1 MKKLIPALAIGALLV
16 AGCGGSNGSGSG
28 ATTSS
33 APPTQSG
40 TLTVFA
46 AASLTESFNAL
57 GKQFEAAHPG
67 VHVTFNYN
75 GSSTL
80 VQQITQGAPADV
92 FASAD
97 QTNMDKLVKAGLNGA
112 APQNFASNVLEIAVP
127 PGNPKHITGFADLAK
142 PGVAVVVCAAQVP
155 CGSATQKVEN
165 ATKVT
170 LHPKS
175 EEQDVKSVLTKI
187 EANEADAG
195 LVYVT
200 DVTSAGDKVTGV
212 PFPEADQAINVYP
225 LVVVK
230 GSKQAVLAG
239 QFVAFVL
246 GPQGRQELAK
256 DGFHT
261 P

>member
-1 MKKLIPALAIGALLV
+1 VRKLIPVLALGMLLAV
-16 AGCGGSNGSGSG
+16 GCGGSNGSGS
-28 ATTSS
+28 TTSS
-33 APPTQSG
+33 APRPQSG

-46 AASLTESFNAL
+46 AASLTDSFNAL

-67 VHVTFNYN
+67 VRVTFNYN

-97 QTNMDKLVKAGLNGA
+97 QANMDKLVKAGMNGA

-142 PGVAVVVCAAQVP
+142 PGVTVVVCAPQVP

-165 ATKVT
+165 ASKVT

-175 EEQDVKSVLTKI
+175 EEQDVKSVLAKV

-200 DVTSAGDKVTGV
+200 DVTSAGTKVTGV
-212 PFPEADQAINVYP
+212 PFPEADQALNVYP

-230 GSKQAVLAG
+230 ESKQAALAA

-246 GPQGRQELAK
+246 GPQGRQELAR
-256 DGFHT
+256 DGFRA